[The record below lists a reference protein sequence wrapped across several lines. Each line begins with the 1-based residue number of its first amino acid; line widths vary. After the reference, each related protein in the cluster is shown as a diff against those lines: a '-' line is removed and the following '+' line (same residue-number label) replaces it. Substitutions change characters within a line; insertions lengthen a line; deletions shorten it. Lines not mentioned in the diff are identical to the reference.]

1 MLRLAVVGFLP
12 ALLLHA
18 QSPCEL
24 AECLDALARTAA
36 TFAATAPGLMAEET
50 LDQRGR
56 HGFYEALKKKKFK
69 DLDLKLP
76 PDFRTHHVISSYAL
90 AEIGEAHALHE
101 VRTIVSM
108 DGRSLTTAAD
118 AGRALTTRLQS
129 NDDRIRRQL
138 LEDLQHDQLEGAV
151 TDFGPLI
158 LLFTE
163 RSRKDYTFDI
173 VGEQH
178 LGQEPV
184 VILGYRQ
191 ISGEH
196 GLTVFNERTE
206 ERQPASGQIW
216 LRQKDLL
223 PIRITMNTEEPLTK
237 KLTIR
242 TMALV
247 DYMPSPF
254 GLVPTSVIHMQFLSV
269 GLTSHSL
276 MVENDFHYSDFHKIR
291 AMIP

>member
-1 MLRLAVVGFLP
+1 MPRLVLVGLFP
-12 ALLLHA
+12 ALLLQA
-18 QSPCEL
+18 QSPCDL

-56 HGFYEALKKKKFK
+56 HGYYEAVKKKKLK

-76 PDFRTHHVISSYAL
+76 PDFSNHHVVSSYAL
-90 AEIGEAHALHE
+90 APIGEAHALHE
-101 VRTIVSM
+101 VRTIVSI
-108 DGRSLTTAAD
+108 DGQSLTTAAD
-118 AGRALTTRLQS
+118 AGNALTERLQS
-129 NDDRIRRQL
+129 TDDGIRRQL

-151 TDFGPLI
+151 MDFGPLI

-163 RSRKDYTFDI
+163 PGQKDYAFTLA
-173 VGEQH
+173 GEQQ

-184 VILGYRQ
+184 VILDYRQ
-191 ISGEH
+191 IAGDH
-196 GLTVFNERTE
+196 GLTVFKEQTE
-206 ERQPASGQIW
+206 ERQPADGQIW
-216 LRQKDLL
+216 LRQNDLL

-237 KLTIR
+237 RLTIR

-254 GLVPTSVIHMQFLSV
+254 GLVPVSVIHMQFLSA
-269 GLTSHSL
+269 GSKSHSL
-276 MVENDFHYSDFHKIR
+276 MVENEFHYSDFHKINV
-291 AMIP
+291 MIP

>member
-1 MLRLAVVGFLP
+1 MLRLALVGFLP
-12 ALLLHA
+12 ALLLQA

-24 AECLDALARTAA
+24 EECLDALTRTAA
-36 TFAATAPGLMAEET
+36 TFAATAPGLMAQET

-56 HGFYEALKKKKFK
+56 HGFYEALKKKKLK

-76 PDFRTHHVISSYAL
+76 PDFSTHHVVSSYAL
-90 AEIGEAHALHE
+90 APIGEANALHE
-101 VRTIVSM
+101 VRTIISM
-108 DGRSLTTAAD
+108 DGRSLTTAAA
-118 AGRALTTRLQS
+118 AGSALTTRLQS
-129 NDDRIRRQL
+129 TDDRIRRQL
-138 LEDLQHDQLEGAV
+138 LENLQHDQLEGAV

-163 RSRKDYTFDI
+163 RSRKDYAFSM
-173 VGEQH
+173 VGEQQ
-178 LGQEPV
+178 LGKEPV

-191 ISGEH
+191 ISGDH
-196 GLTVFNERTE
+196 GLTVFSERTE

-216 LRQKDLL
+216 LRRQDLL

-247 DYMPSPF
+247 DYMPSTF
-254 GLVPTSVIHMQFLSV
+254 GLVPVSVIHMQFLSV
-269 GLTSHSL
+269 GLKSHSL
-276 MVENDFHYSDFHKIR
+276 MVENDFHYSDFHKIKM
-291 AMIP
+291 MIP